1 MLYMM
6 ELGFNLGL
14 LHWTDADLQELVIS
28 NRIQNIC
35 LSSLPLL
42 EKTLACFEVLT
53 QVAQLVGD

>member
-1 MLYMM
+1 MM

-14 LHWTDADLQELVIS
+14 LHLTDDDLQELVIS

-42 EKTLACFEVLT
+42 EKTLACFEVL
-53 QVAQLVGD
+53 APYM